1 MRVADLEHL
10 ADEFERLHN
19 FVMVDGGKNDPCLAS
34 RVTTAET
41 TLARISG
48 NLGKIVW
55 LLVGIFVTIVADAV
69 VHAGGFHF

>member
-34 RVTTAET
+34 RVTTTET
-41 TLARISG
+41 TLARISA

-69 VHAGGFHF
+69 VHASGAHF

>member
-1 MRVADLEHL
+1 MRVANLEHL
-10 ADEFERLHN
+10 AYEFERLHN

-34 RVTTAET
+34 RVTTTET
-41 TLARISG
+41 TIARISA

-69 VHAGGFHF
+69 VHASGAHF